1 MNKLRDQKG
10 LTMVE
15 LLVTVVIV
23 LLFSG
28 LVAVGAD
35 AGVRS
40 FRTSMADAQAQE
52 LCSTLTT
59 ALSDK
64 LRYCTVDTTE
74 KKIFFHGGGYVYY
87 TGDDPMSV
95 FSVNQDGQL
104 ELDKKRFLGKAAYP
118 QGLKIDDF
126 SIGFTNNT
134 FTVSFQIINRERTT
148 MASADFQ
155 VKRINLEYTPAA
167 PAPEEP

>member
-40 FRTSMADAQAQE
+40 FRTSMADSQAQE

-59 ALSDK
+59 AISDK
-64 LRYCTVDTTE
+64 LRYCTVEADNTVFIQGVGYV
-74 KKIFFHGGGYVYY
+74 KGPADKIFTADSGQVYLGENKLLGAY
-87 TGDDPMSV
+87 AYPEGLKVKD
-95 FSVNQDGQL
+95 FSVEYNGT
-104 ELDKKRFLGKAAYP
+104 ERV
-118 QGLKIDDF
+118 
-126 SIGFTNNT
+126 
-134 FTVSFQIINRERTT
+134 FTVKFQIEDRRETKL
-148 MASADFQ
+148 AEAYFQ
-155 VKRINLEYTPAA
+155 VKQINQETN
-167 PAPEEP
+167 